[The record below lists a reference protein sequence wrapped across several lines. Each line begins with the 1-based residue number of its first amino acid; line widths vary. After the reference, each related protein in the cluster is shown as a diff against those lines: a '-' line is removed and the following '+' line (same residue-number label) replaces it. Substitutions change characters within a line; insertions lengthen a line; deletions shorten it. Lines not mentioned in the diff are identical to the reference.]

1 MATYIISG
9 AFFEAEK
16 RIYDREAKQ
25 FAKAKSS
32 EEWKVTAGTLNPYLP
47 RRQISA
53 SEINQWIE
61 EEE

>member
-9 AFFEAEK
+9 AFFETEK

-32 EEWKVTAGTLNPYLP
+32 EEWKVTAGTLNPYFAKTPNFRLG
-47 RRQISA
+47 
-53 SEINQWIE
+53 NQSMD
-61 EEE
+61 

>member
-9 AFFEAEK
+9 AFFETEK

-32 EEWKVTAGTLNPYLP
+32 MEGDRGHLEPVLAKTPNFRLG
-47 RRQISA
+47 
-53 SEINQWIE
+53 NQSMD
-61 EEE
+61 